1 MEQVVEETILN
12 LALVMSLTINEVPSR
27 TKIRCNLTTLSSTLS
42 IVKPYL

>member
-1 MEQVVEETILN
+1 MEQVVEETTLN

-27 TKIRCNLTTLSSTLS
+27 IKIRCNLTRLSSTLS